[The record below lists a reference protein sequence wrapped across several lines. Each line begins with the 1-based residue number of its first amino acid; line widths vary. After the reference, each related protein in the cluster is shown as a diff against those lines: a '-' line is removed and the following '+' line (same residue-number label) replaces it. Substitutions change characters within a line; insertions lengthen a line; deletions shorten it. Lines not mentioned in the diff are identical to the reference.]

1 MSTNL
6 VLTGTGQ
13 SDVVKPLVENLRS
26 RGCLAQVTCGAGVTG
41 SIAVQSR
48 LNSAHDW
55 ATINRQWSR
64 GDPGAPAPAG
74 RALGADIAGARSP
87 FGSSPSA

>member
-13 SDVVKPLVENLRS
+13 SDVVKPLVEDLGS
-26 RGCLAQVTCGAGVTG
+26 RGCLAQVTFGAGVTG
-41 SIAVQSR
+41 SIAVQGR

-55 ATINRQWSR
+55 ATIHTFTAS
-64 GDPGAPAPAG
+64 GAEAIQAPPRLRAG
-74 RALGADIAGARSP
+74 L
-87 FGSSPSA
+87 